1 MKVPTPSAEPE
12 DDFLILEDEKPL
24 WFSIPTKTATRK
36 KQREGRTSSSDK
48 DSSTDKSKKDS
59 SLETAQKRQESEQ
72 AKNTLGSQ
80 SVRQRT
86 NKSKGGEKKNKKI
99 AEPGSDKEGL
109 PGLEDLPEGDLR
121 FEEQPKE
128 KQGKKRATSKGS
140 DKEQE
145 EQPKDKAGGETHK
158 EKAPRKTEKKAP
170 KSIKCENENAKT
182 SRAESLKRG
191 RRGAHGP
198 AAVKQATSD
207 EAQKEQSRGSE
218 EHAEAEDLGSP
229 PGENPLFV
237 LTLDGINSCE

>member
-86 NKSKGGEKKNKKI
+86 NKSKGGENKKI